1 MPKKFAGEN
10 SKSAEAKARKAAH
23 QNEIL
28 EKKQKEEEDKL
39 WEDNDKLVNRKLE
52 RKEEK
57 EKKLN
62 EKLQRKQ
69 ETQSL
74 LEAEVSALK
83 SAKPIKENKV
93 TKFEIE
99 KNKQTQVV
107 DNKKSGADSEPEP
120 ELAVNPNRIEIDHE
134 VAHGVDEALAVLGID
149 NDKGF
154 DKNPE
159 KRMKAAY
166 LQFEELNMPRL
177 KEENPNLRLSQL
189 KQLLKKDWMKSPM
202 NPLIQNLN

>member
-10 SKSAEAKARKAAH
+10 SKSAEAKARKTAR

-28 EKKQKEEEDKL
+28 EKKLKEEEDKL
-39 WEDNDKLVNRKLE
+39 WEDNDKLINRKLE

-57 EKKLN
+57 EKKLG

-69 ETQSL
+69 ESQIL
-74 LEAEVSALK
+74 LEAELSTLK
-83 SAKPIKENKV
+83 SAKPIKETKV
-93 TKFEIE
+93 TKYEIE
-99 KNKQTQVV
+99 VNKQKEVKERKNSDV
-107 DNKKSGADSEPEP
+107 DI
-120 ELAVNPNRIEIDHE
+120 ELEANPNRIELEHE

-149 NDKGF
+149 NDKGL

-202 NPLIQNLN
+202 NPLIQNLSS

>member
-10 SKSAEAKARKAAH
+10 SKAAEAKARKAAR

-39 WEDNDKLVNRKLE
+39 WEDNDKLIGRKLE

-69 ETQSL
+69 ETQLL
-74 LEAEVSALK
+74 LETELSTLK
-83 SAKPIKENKV
+83 SAKPVKDIKV
-93 TKFEIE
+93 TKYQIDA
-99 KNKQTQVV
+99 QQ
-107 DNKKSGADSEPEP
+107 ADSEKQTVKKKDSES
-120 ELAVNPNRIEIDHE
+120 EEIEANPNRICQEHE
-134 VAHGVDEALAVLGID
+134 VASGIDEALAVLGVD
-149 NDKGF
+149 NDDKGL
-154 DKNPE
+154 DKHPE

-166 LQFEELNMPRL
+166 LLFEEQNMPRL

-189 KQLLKKDWMKSPM
+189 KQLLKKEWMKSPE
-202 NPLIQNLN
+202 NPLIKNLH